1 MNEFFAVFRSRTH
14 AIDCAQ
20 TLRSINVACMLTD
33 TPRAANVGCGLSV
46 KFNAHNFAKVKLVIS
61 KRNYP
66 SFTGYLK
73 M

>member
-20 TLRSINVACMLTD
+20 TLRSLSVVCLLTD

-46 KFNAHNFAKVKLVIS
+46 KFNARNFAKVKLVIS
-61 KRNYP
+61 KKNYG
-66 SFTGYLK
+66 SFAGYLK
-73 M
+73 T